1 MQMKHYK
8 GNFKAQADLCRV
20 SFTVWKAT
28 AEGCLLWERKYIVKA
43 YEQSRNNTG
52 QHRRCHTKESP
63 ASSGNYTGG
72 RSLKYYTVKARLI
85 TQQIRPRKKKN
96 LHTVSQQKCSVICPY
111 LASSTVTQVILCTL
125 DIHLQAFSPFQYF
138 PEQFFFFN
146 LIIPLTLLKKNS
158 VFWIQFLFPYS

>member
-85 TQQIRPRKKKN
+85 T
-96 LHTVSQQKCSVICPY
+96 
-111 LASSTVTQVILCTL
+111 
-125 DIHLQAFSPFQYF
+125 
-138 PEQFFFFN
+138 
-146 LIIPLTLLKKNS
+146 
-158 VFWIQFLFPYS
+158 